1 MPRMRGYGQFCPIA
15 IAAQILAQRWTLLV
29 LRELV
34 LGARHF
40 NDIRRGVPLMSPALL
55 TRRLKQLQEVGIVER
70 VGGEYRLTAA
80 GTELAPLLD
89 MAGRWGRRWLG
100 GTIARDQLDPGL
112 LMWTVRRLFDPARL
126 PARRVVVEVAF
137 SDVDRKK
144 ARWWLVVEA
153 GAVDLCLHDP
163 GHEVDVYV
171 STDIRTLTEAL
182 VGDLPLA
189 QAMRSGALRVSGS
202 AALVRSFERWWP
214 KSPYASIAPVRAQ
227 RNARRPPQPA
237 STVR

>member
-1 MPRMRGYGQFCPIA
+1 MRCMRGYGQFCPIA

-55 TRRLKQLQEVGIVER
+55 TKRLKQLQDAGIVEHT
-70 VGGEYRLTAA
+70 GGEYRLTAA

-100 GTIARDQLDPGL
+100 ARLTREQLDPGL
-112 LMWTVRRLFDPARL
+112 LMWTVRRLFDPAPLR
-126 PARRVVVEVAF
+126 PRRTVIEVDFSGVEK
-137 SDVDRKK
+137 KK
-144 ARWWLVVEA
+144 ARWWLVIDA

-163 GHEVDVYV
+163 GYEVDVYV

-189 QAMRSGALRVSGS
+189 QAIGSGALRVSGPP
-202 AALVRSFERWWP
+202 ALVRSFERWWP

-227 RNARRPPQPA
+227 RSARRAPQPA